1 MKDQIAIAILGAG
14 LGTRLKSKL
23 AKVLHSVAGRTLIEH
38 AVRTAREV
46 SEGNLIVI
54 VGHQAEAVIDAL
66 KDLPQQGLRFVR
78 QEQQLGTGHALQC
91 ARRQLQTAGPH
102 LLVFHGDTPLITS
115 ETLRRFIASHLGSGA
130 AASVMTAE
138 MEDPTGYGRILRA
151 PDGSVA
157 SIVEQKSATPDQR
170 RIREINTG
178 IYCFETRQLLAELE
192 RIPRDP
198 TSGEYYLT
206 DVIGLLTH
214 GGKKVQPYRMADAS
228 EVIGINNRAELAEVD
243 ALLRG
248 RKARAL
254 MLAGVTILRPET
266 VMIDLGVEVGPDT
279 VLEPGVTLAGETRV
293 GENCRIGS
301 FSVITDSALEDNVT
315 VKQSCVI
322 GDSKIANG
330 ASIGPFAHLRPGSD
344 IGPGAKIGNFVEVKK
359 TRVGRGT
366 KASHLT
372 YLGDAV
378 IGDNVNVGA
387 GTIIV
392 NYDGEKKHT
401 TVIEDNA
408 FVGSGARLIAP
419 VRVGEN
425 AFIAAGSTITEE
437 VPPDSL
443 SIARARQTNK
453 PGWVTARK
461 RKAGKKSP
469 EEKNKTPGK
478 VLEPALGDRKK
489 KPAKKQEAAKQIE

>member
-38 AVRTAREV
+38 AVGTAREV
-46 SEGNLIVI
+46 SEGNIIVI
-54 VGHQAEAVIDAL
+54 IGHQAEAVTGAL
-66 KDLPQQGLRFVR
+66 KGLPQQGLHFVR

-102 LLVFHGDTPLITS
+102 LLVFYGDTPLIRA
-115 ETLRRFIASHLGSGA
+115 ETLRRFIDFHLGSGA

-138 MEDPTGYGRILRA
+138 MEDPTGYGRILCA

-170 RIREINTG
+170 RIRDINTG
-178 IYCFETRQLLAELE
+178 IYCFQIQHLLTELD
-192 RIPRDP
+192 RIPCDP
-198 TSGEYYLT
+198 ISGEYYLT
-206 DVIGLLTH
+206 DLIGLLTQ
-214 GGKKVQPYRMADAS
+214 GGKKVLPYRMADAS

-248 RKARAL
+248 RKASAL

-266 VMIDLGVEVGPDT
+266 VMIDMGVEVGPDT
-279 VLEPGVTLAGETRV
+279 VIEPGVTLAGETHV

-301 FSVITDSALEDNVT
+301 FSVITDSELENNVT

-322 GDSKIANG
+322 GESKIASG
-330 ASIGPFAHLRPGSD
+330 ASVGPFAHLRPGSD
-344 IGPGAKIGNFVEVKK
+344 IGPGAKIGNFVEIKK
-359 TRVGRGT
+359 TRVGRGS
-366 KASHLT
+366 KAQHLT

-378 IGDNVNVGA
+378 VGDEVNVGA
-387 GTIIV
+387 GTITC
-392 NYDGEKKHT
+392 NYDGKKKHT
-401 TVIEDNA
+401 TVIEDNV
-408 FVGSGARLIAP
+408 FIGSGTELVAP
-419 VRVGEN
+419 VRVGKN
-425 AFIAAGSTITEE
+425 SYVAAGSTITDE

-453 PGWVTARK
+453 LGWVTVRK
-461 RKAGKKSP
+461 RKAGKKSR
-469 EEKNKTPGK
+469 EEDPVK
-478 VLEPALGDRKK
+478 VLEPTLRERKK
-489 KPAKKQEAAKQIE
+489 KPAKK

>member
-46 SEGNLIVI
+46 SEGNIIVI
-54 VGHQAEAVIDAL
+54 VGHQAEAVTGAL
-66 KDLPQQGLRFVR
+66 KGLPQQGLYFVR

-91 ARRQLQTAGPH
+91 ARRELETAGQH
-102 LLVFHGDTPLITS
+102 LLVYCGDTPLITAQ
-115 ETLRRFIASHLGSGA
+115 TLRRFIDSHLGSGA

-138 MEDPTGYGRILRA
+138 MEDPTGYGRILRG
-151 PDGSVA
+151 PDGGVA
-157 SIVEQKSATPDQR
+157 SIVEQKSASPDER
-170 RIREINTG
+170 RIREINTA
-178 IYCFETRQLLAELE
+178 IYCFETRHLLAELD
-192 RIPRDP
+192 RIPRDGI
-198 TSGEYYLT
+198 SGEYYLT

-214 GGKKVQPYRMADAS
+214 GGKKVHPCRMDDAS

-266 VMIDLGVEVGPDT
+266 VMIDMDVEVGPDT
-279 VLEPGVTLAGETRV
+279 VIEPGVTLAGKTRV

-301 FSVITDSALEDNVT
+301 FSVITESELADDVT
-315 VKQSCVI
+315 VKQFCVI
-322 GDSKIANG
+322 AEARIANG
-330 ASIGPFAHLRPGSD
+330 ASVGPFSHFRPGNE

-359 TRVGRGT
+359 TRIGRGS
-366 KASHLT
+366 KAQHLT
-372 YLGDAV
+372 YLGDTV
-378 IGDNVNVGA
+378 VGENVNVGA
-387 GTIIV
+387 GTITC

-401 TVIEDNA
+401 TVIEDNV
-408 FVGSGARLIAP
+408 FIGSGTQMVAP
-419 VRVGEN
+419 VRVGKN
-425 AFIAAGSTITEE
+425 AYVAAGSTITEE

-443 SIARARQTNK
+443 GIARSRQTNK
-453 PGWVTARK
+453 LGWVTERK
-461 RKAGKKSP
+461 SKASKKSQ
-469 EEKNKTPGK
+469 EENKVK
-478 VLEPALGDRKK
+478 VLEPALRERKK
-489 KPAKKQEAAKQIE
+489 KPAEK

>member
-46 SEGNLIVI
+46 SEGNIIVI
-54 VGHQAEAVIDAL
+54 VGHQAEAVTGAL
-66 KDLPQQGLRFVR
+66 KGLPQQGLHFVR

-91 ARRQLQTAGPH
+91 ARRELETAGPH
-102 LLVFHGDTPLITS
+102 LLVFYGDTPLITS
-115 ETLRRFIASHLGSGA
+115 ETLRRFINFHLGSGA

-151 PDGSVA
+151 PEGSVA

-178 IYCFETRQLLAELE
+178 IYCFETPHLLTELD
-192 RIPRDP
+192 RIPCDP
-198 TSGEYYLT
+198 ISGEYYLT
-206 DVIGLLTH
+206 DVIGLLTQGGKR
-214 GGKKVQPYRMADAS
+214 GGKKVLPYRMADAS
-228 EVIGINNRAELAEVD
+228 EIIGINNRVELAEVD

-254 MLAGVTILRPET
+254 MLAGVTIQRPET
-266 VMIDLGVEVGPDT
+266 VMIDMGVEVGPDT
-279 VLEPGVTLAGETRV
+279 VIQPGVTLAGETRV

-301 FSVITDSALEDNVT
+301 FSVITDSELEDNVT

-322 GDSKIANG
+322 GESKIASG
-330 ASIGPFAHLRPGSD
+330 ASVGPFAHLRPGSD

-387 GTIIV
+387 GTVIV

-419 VRVGEN
+419 VRIGEN
-425 AFIAAGSTITEE
+425 AFIAAGSTITDE

-453 PGWVTARK
+453 PGWVTERK

-469 EEKNKTPGK
+469 EENKVK
-478 VLEPALGDRKK
+478 VLEPALHERKK
-489 KPAKKQEAAKQIE
+489 KPAKK